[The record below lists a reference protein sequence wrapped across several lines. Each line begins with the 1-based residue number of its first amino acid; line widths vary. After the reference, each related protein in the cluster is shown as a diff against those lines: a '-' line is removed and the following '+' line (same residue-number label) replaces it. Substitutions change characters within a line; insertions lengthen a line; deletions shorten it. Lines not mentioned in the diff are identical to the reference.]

1 MSKLDIKA
9 YRISTLCNHG
19 YWQDRALSQIQFAAG
34 LSALRGGK
42 YDKLVESAE
51 DFLLNRWEKEKTVTP
66 DAARQAEAML
76 LPLSEDAKSFTLH
89 CVSHAHIDMNWMWR
103 FDETVTVA
111 LDTFRTMLDLL
122 AEYPQFTFSQSQ
134 ASVYRIVEEY
144 GPAGMLDSIRKY
156 VQEGRWEVTASTWV
170 EADKNTPSGE
180 SMARHLL
187 YTKRYLHR
195 LLGLAPDAVRL
206 DFEPDTFGH
215 SANVPEILAEAGVEY
230 YYHCRG
236 SLDPHLC
243 WWEAPSGKRML
254 SLCDP
259 VGYNCVVEP
268 DFAVSMLASC
278 RDLGVDTLLKVYG
291 VGDHGGGPSRRDIER
306 LLDMQSWPVY
316 PTILFSTYHAFFDEF
331 KRKYGD
337 SLPVRQTE
345 MNAIFTGCYTT
356 QTRIKTANR
365 VGEATL
371 QEAELF
377 GTLAASSGFPYPLER
392 LETAWQKVLFNQ
404 FHDILTGSGTVDTR
418 EYAMGQFQQA
428 MGAANTEKANALRAL
443 SAATDTSRYQT
454 EEDSLLTRSEG
465 AGVGSGVAGFKVTQV
480 GRNRGSLRIFQVFN
494 PSPYDREGLAEITVW
509 DWPASQVPLMEFRDE
524 EDNILPHQRLTNG
537 NEGYW
542 GHEFVTV
549 VVPVKVPAG
558 GYATYT
564 LRESADHL
572 IPPVGHEPGEW
583 QKIEVPHRYVLENDR
598 IRVAFDTQQ
607 GSIIS
612 FFDKDTGKER
622 LRPGCRGGFRVIEED
637 TDRGMT
643 SWRVGRYMNIR
654 ELDSV
659 HIQPVYRPGEP
670 LIQSISIRAA
680 FGRST
685 LHAVFSVEK
694 GSPLLHIAAE
704 CDWYEKGMPGVSIPQ
719 LNFALPLEG
728 EHDRYLYDIP
738 SGTLARPAVDMDQ
751 PGNSF
756 IATLPGRG
764 EPAFLLTCD
773 CRYGFRGFDNTLS
786 VALIRGSYELDPNP
800 EYGMNRFQLAAGP
813 AGNAPADLVRLA
825 FDRWHP
831 FSVLSATAHPGTRP
845 LHASLCRLEGGDVI
859 LQAVKM
865 AEDGSRTA
873 VVRLYGAE
881 TGGRAILTLGVPTGV
896 AAELADLLEKGCG
909 KTLPITD
916 GCLEANVAVGEVVTL
931 RIPLA

>member
-786 VALIRGSYELDPNP
+786 VALIRGSSELDPNP

>member
-9 YRISTLCNHG
+9 YRIDTLCNHG
-19 YWQDRALSQIQFAAG
+19 YWQDRALSQIKFAAG

-42 YDKLVESAE
+42 YDGLVESAE
-51 DFLLNRWEKEKTVTP
+51 DFLLGQWEAEKTVTP
-66 DAARQAEAML
+66 DAARQAEEML
-76 LPLSEDAKSFTLH
+76 RPLSEDAKSFRLH

-103 FDETVTVA
+103 FDETVAVT

-144 GPAGMLDSIRKY
+144 GPAGMLDSIRRY
-156 VQEGRWEVTASTWV
+156 VKEGRWEVTASTWV

-187 YTKRYLHR
+187 YTKRYLQR
-195 LLGLAPDAVRL
+195 LLGLSPDALRL

-243 WWEAPSGKRML
+243 WWEAPSGRRML

-268 DFAVSMLASC
+268 DFAVSMLSSC

-337 SLPVRQTE
+337 SLPVRRTE
-345 MNAIFTGCYTT
+345 MNAVFTGCYTT

-371 QEAELF
+371 HEAELF
-377 GTLAASSGFPYPLER
+377 GALAASSGFPYPRER
-392 LETAWQKVLFNQ
+392 LEDAWQKVLFNQ

-418 EYAMGQFQQA
+418 EYAMGQFQQV

-443 SAATDTSRYQT
+443 SAAIDTSRYQT
-454 EEDSLLTRSEG
+454 EEASLLTCSEG
-465 AGVGSGVAGFKVTQV
+465 AGVGSGVAAFKMTQV
-480 GRNRGSLRIFQVFN
+480 GRSRGSLRIFQVFN

-524 EDNILPHQRLTNG
+524 DNNILPYQRLMNG
-537 NEGYW
+537 NEPYW
-542 GHEFVTV
+542 WHEFVTV
-549 VVPVKVPAG
+549 VLPVKVPAG

-564 LRESADHL
+564 LRESADRL
-572 IPPVGHEPGEW
+572 IPPVGREPAEW
-583 QKIEVPHRYVLENDR
+583 QKIEVPHHYVLENDR

-607 GSIIS
+607 GSIVS
-612 FFDKDTGKER
+612 FFDKAAGKER

-637 TDRGMT
+637 TNRGMT

-654 ELDSV
+654 GLDSV
-659 HIQPVYRPGEP
+659 HIEPVYRPGDP
-670 LIQSISIRAA
+670 LIQSVSIRAA

-685 LHAVFSVEK
+685 LHAVFSVEQ

-704 CDWYEKGMPGVSIPQ
+704 CDWYEKGQPGVSIPQ
-719 LNFALPLEG
+719 LNFALPLDG
-728 EHDRYLYDIP
+728 EQDQYLYDIP

-756 IATLPGRG
+756 IATLPREG

-773 CRYGFRGFDNTLS
+773 SRYGFRGFDNTLS
-786 VALIRGSYELDPNP
+786 VALIRGSYEPDPNP

-813 AGNAPADLVRLA
+813 AGNTPADLVRLA

-831 FSVLSATAHPGTRP
+831 FSVLSAAPHPGALP
-845 LHASLCRLEGGDVI
+845 LHASLCRLESADVI
-859 LQAVKM
+859 LQAVKL

-881 TGGRAILTLGVPTGV
+881 AGGRASLTLGVPTGE
-896 AAELADLLEKGCG
+896 AAELADILENGCG

-916 GCLEANVAVGEVVTL
+916 GRLETNVAAGEVVTL